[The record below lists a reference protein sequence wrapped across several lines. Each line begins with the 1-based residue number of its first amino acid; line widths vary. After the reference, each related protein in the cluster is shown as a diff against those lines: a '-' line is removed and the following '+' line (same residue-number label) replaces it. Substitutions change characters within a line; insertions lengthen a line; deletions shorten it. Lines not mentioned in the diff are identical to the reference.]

1 MFAQTQSGIKLYFL
15 NKESDCE
22 SMPRRFEGCGPIHE
36 STGVLCYVG
45 RRFQSRTL
53 NKLSDGKTSREPS
66 ELYEVRIIDNDFN
79 TYQQVI
85 DVSMLALGI
94 SEDEAFAI
102 AWEVDHSGYCV
113 VAHGPYEQAEAVAAT
128 IRTIGIEVQV
138 NLVEAP
144 AN

>member
-1 MFAQTQSGIKLYFL
+1 
-15 NKESDCE
+15 
-22 SMPRRFEGCGPIHE
+22 MPRRFEGYRPIHE
-36 STGVLCYVG
+36 STGILCYVG
-45 RRFQSRTL
+45 RRFRSRTL
-53 NKLSDGKTSREPS
+53 NKASDGKNSPGPS

-94 SEDEAFAI
+94 SEDEAFAV

-113 VAHGPYEQAEAVAAT
+113 VALGPYEQAEAVAAT

-144 AN
+144 VS

>member
-1 MFAQTQSGIKLYFL
+1 MFAQTHSEITLYFL
-15 NKESDCE
+15 NKKLDCE
-22 SMPRRFEGCGPIHE
+22 SMQRRFEGCRPIHE
-36 STGVLCYVG
+36 PTGVLCYVG
-45 RRFQSRTL
+45 RRFRSRTL
-53 NKLSDGKTSREPS
+53 NKASDGKASPGPS
-66 ELYEVRIIDNDFN
+66 ELFEVRIIDNDFN

-94 SEDEAFAI
+94 SEDDAFAI

-113 VAHGPYEQAEAVAAT
+113 VAHGPYDQAEAVAAT

>member
-1 MFAQTQSGIKLYFL
+1 MFAQTQSGITLYFL
-15 NKESDCE
+15 NKKLDYER
-22 SMPRRFEGCGPIHE
+22 MPRRFEGYRPIHE
-36 STGVLCYVG
+36 STGILCYVG
-45 RRFQSRTL
+45 RRFRSRTL
-53 NKLSDGKTSREPS
+53 NKASDGKNSPGPS

-94 SEDEAFAI
+94 SEDEAFAV

>member
-1 MFAQTQSGIKLYFL
+1 MFAQAQSGITLYFL
-15 NKESDCE
+15 NTNLDCE
-22 SMPRRFEGCGPIHE
+22 SMPRRFEGRRPLHE

-45 RRFQSRTL
+45 RRFRSRTL
-53 NKLSDGKTSREPS
+53 DKASDGKNSPGPS

-94 SEDEAFAI
+94 GEDEAFTI

-113 VAHGPYEQAEAVAAT
+113 VAHGPYDQAEPVATT

-144 AN
+144 VN

>member
-1 MFAQTQSGIKLYFL
+1 MFAQTQSGITLYFL

-113 VAHGPYEQAEAVAAT
+113 VAHGAYEQAEAVAAT

>member
-1 MFAQTQSGIKLYFL
+1 MFAQAQGGIILDFL
-15 NKESDCE
+15 NRQFDCE
-22 SMPRRFEGCGPIHE
+22 SMPLHFEGSIYE
-36 STGVLCYVG
+36 STGVLCYVS
-45 RRFQSRTL
+45 RRYQSRTL
-53 NKLSDGKTSREPS
+53 NELSDGKTSPEPS

-79 TYQQVI
+79 TYQQVM

-113 VAHGPYEQAEAVAAT
+113 VAHGPYDQAEAVAAT

-138 NLVEAP
+138 NLVEVP

>member
-1 MFAQTQSGIKLYFL
+1 MNRCHGVSKDADHFTNPPAFCAMLADDSGP
-15 NKESDCE
+15 E
-22 SMPRRFEGCGPIHE
+22 
-36 STGVLCYVG
+36 
-45 RRFQSRTL
+45 TL
-53 NKLSDGKTSREPS
+53 DKASDGKNSPGPS

-113 VAHGPYEQAEAVAAT
+113 VAHGPYDQAEAVAAT
-128 IRTIGIEVQV
+128 IRTIGIEVRV

-144 AN
+144 IN

>member
-1 MFAQTQSGIKLYFL
+1 MFAQAQGGIILRFL
-15 NKESDCE
+15 NKQSDCE
-22 SMPRRFEGCGPIHE
+22 SMPRHFEGSIYE
-36 STGVLCYVG
+36 STGVLCYVS
-45 RRFQSRTL
+45 RRYQSRTL
-53 NKLSDGKTSREPS
+53 NKLSDEKTPPEPS

-79 TYQQVI
+79 TYQQVM

-113 VAHGPYEQAEAVAAT
+113 VAHGPCDQAEAVAVT